1 MISNLRYGPVILL
14 LICCTAQLPGYGQ
27 VNLVPNPSFEER
39 NECPFWYWEIEKCN
53 HWFNVSGS
61 NDYFHLCSINGSLL
75 AHMVPGLGEPPR
87 TDSAMARS
95 IIFGGNYRE
104 YLGINLV
111 TPLESGRTYCI
122 QLWIS
127 LADGA
132 GHYIDRFEAILTPN
146 IPVVNDPVHPAV
158 ILASPTIIL
167 ATHHLNN
174 DDGWERI
181 GSTYC
186 ASGGE
191 EYLTFGIF
199 SPADSINTYT
209 HHPLSGSAPLYFI
222 DDVAL
227 YPCDAPVD
235 SANAGP
241 DVFFCTGDSVQ
252 LGTHQLPE
260 YRYYWYMDTVLVSQE
275 ARPVFAPTQTTTYT
289 LLVKDFK
296 FDESRDTV
304 TAHWVNCD
312 TIPLG
317 CDQKEILVCLGDSV
331 QLGCH
336 HKSNYTYAWQQLPD
350 TTIIST
356 QGFLTAGDQAA
367 SYVLHMTDYTRRS
380 QSDTIE
386 VIPVDCAPIGQGSG
400 GSYEICPGDT
410 LLLGQ
415 ESLPGASYAWY
426 APALLPDSTSLIRV
440 SPQASTTY
448 QLVVENPRKDQFV
461 FHYRVTIGEC
471 DIPLFVPNAFTP
483 DGDGLNDVFEIGM
496 PPGTHLEMLIFNRW
510 GNHLFTANQ
519 HRFWDGTYNGV
530 DVPSGVYYYSLTATL
545 PPYRTTRLQGTVMV
559 LRGQ

>member
-1 MISNLRYGPVILL
+1 MNTARQALLMLLFLALGVPVFSQNIL
-14 LICCTAQLPGYGQ
+14 
-27 VNLVPNPSFEER
+27 PNPSFGIRDCCPQANSAMHCCRDWEMVNSSVEYVHYCTTNPTLIER
-39 NECPFWYWEIEKCN
+39 LEIR
-53 HWFNVSGS
+53 
-61 NDYFHLCSINGSLL
+61 
-75 AHMVPGLGEPPR
+75 PPR
-87 TDSAMARS
+87 TDSAIVAS
-95 IIFGGNYRE
+95 VFGAGAYRE
-104 YLGINLV
+104 YFGCWLPG
-111 TPLESGRTYCI
+111 PLLAGKTYC
-122 QLWIS
+122 LSFWIAIS
-127 LADGA
+127 PYSHRTVDRYQVLFTTDKPVQNYPPLPSYILDSAQFTHYGYITETDVWTQISGSFVADGS
-132 GHYIDRFEAILTPN
+132 EAFM
-146 IPVVNDPVHPAV
+146 
-158 ILASPTIIL
+158 
-167 ATHHLNN
+167 
-174 DDGWERI
+174 
-181 GSTYC
+181 
-186 ASGGE
+186 
-191 EYLTFGIF
+191 TFGVF
-199 SPADSINTYT
+199 DPLDSIKAIVNSTGLTDAY
-209 HHPLSGSAPLYFI
+209 YFI

-252 LGTHQLPE
+252 LGTHALPE
-260 YRYYWYMDTVLVSQE
+260 YRYYWYIDTVLVSRE

-289 LLVKDFK
+289 LLVKEFK